1 MSASIITCPHCHREI
16 ELSQAFSHQLE
27 EQYKRKF
34 EQDRQEWEKEKEQ
47 LQKNLTRQAEQIKKE
62 MWEKA
67 KTAAVDKNRQE
78 LSALKQEILDR
89 DKELDEKRKAEL
101 DLRKE
106 KRRLE
111 NERKELELT
120 IEKKLDTERKQIQED
135 VAKQIREENKLK
147 NMEREKQLEDARRAN
162 EDLRRKLEQGSQQM
176 QGEVLE
182 LELEE
187 MLRTEFIY
195 DEVREVPKGVRG
207 ADILQIVR
215 NRSGRK
221 CGTIVWESK
230 RTKAWTDTWIA
241 KLKEDQR
248 AVKAELAVIVS
259 NVLPKD
265 IKYFGVKD
273 AVWISSYE
281 TALAVST
288 TLRSSLIKVAAA
300 QQAQVGKNE
309 KTELLYQ
316 YLTGIE
322 FKQRVESIVDSFV
335 QMKEDLDRE
344 KRAFT
349 KMWAKREKQI
359 EQVVHNTVGMH
370 GDLQG
375 FMGAS
380 LPEIRNF
387 ELSNG
392 EESVDEDRLV

>member
-1 MSASIITCPHCHREI
+1 MSASIITCPHCHKEI

-27 EQYKRKF
+27 AQYKSKF
-34 EQDRQEWEKEKEQ
+34 EQEKKAWEREKEL
-47 LQKNLTRQAEQIKKE
+47 LQKDQTRQTEVIKKE

-67 KTAAVDKNRQE
+67 KVAATDKNKQE
-78 LSALKQEILDR
+78 LATLKLELQDR

-101 DLRKE
+101 ELRRE

-111 NERKELELT
+111 DERKELELT
-120 IEKKLDTERKQIQED
+120 VEKKLDTERKQIQED

-147 NMEREKQLEDARRAN
+147 NMEREKQLEDARRVN

-187 MLRTEFIY
+187 MLRTEFVY
-195 DEVREVPKGVRG
+195 DEIREVPKGVRG
-207 ADILQIVR
+207 ADVLQIVR
-215 NRSGRK
+215 DRSGRK

-230 RTKAWTDTWIA
+230 RTKAWTDTWIT

-273 AVWISSYE
+273 TVWISSYE
-281 TALAVST
+281 IVLAVST

-322 FKQRVESIVDSFV
+322 FKQRVEGIVESFI
-335 QMKEDLDRE
+335 QMKDDLERE

-359 EQVVHNTVGMH
+359 EQVVHNTLGMH

-380 LPEIRNF
+380 LPEIRNL
-387 ELSNG
+387 ELPSG
-392 EESVDEDRLV
+392 EDVDEGKLV

>member
-1 MSASIITCPHCHREI
+1 MSASIITCPHCHKEI

-27 EQYKRKF
+27 DQYKNKF
-34 EQDRQEWEKEKEQ
+34 EQDKQAWEKEKEQ
-47 LQKNLTRQAEQIKKE
+47 LQKNLTRQTEQIKKE

-67 KTAAVDKNRQE
+67 KVAAGDKNKQE
-78 LSALKQEILDR
+78 LSVLKQELLDR
-89 DKELDEKRKAEL
+89 DKELDEKRKEEL
-101 DLRKE
+101 ELRRE

-111 NERKELELT
+111 DERKELELT
-120 IEKKLDTERKQIQED
+120 VEKKLDTERRQIQED
-135 VAKQIREENKLK
+135 VAKQIREENKLR

-187 MLRTEFIY
+187 MLRNEFVY
-195 DEVREVPKGVRG
+195 DEINEVPKGVRG
-207 ADILQIVR
+207 ADVLQIVR
-215 NRSGRK
+215 DRSGRK

-230 RTKAWTDTWIA
+230 RTKAWTDSWIA

-259 NVLPKD
+259 NILPKD

-273 AVWISSYE
+273 TIWISSYE
-281 TALAVST
+281 TVLAVSA
-288 TLRSSLIKVAAA
+288 TLRSTLIKVAAA
-300 QQAQVGKNE
+300 QQSQVGKNE

-316 YLTGIE
+316 YLTGTE
-322 FKQRVESIVDSFV
+322 FKQRVEGIVESFI
-335 QMKEDLDRE
+335 QMKDDLERE

-380 LPEIRNF
+380 LPEIRNL
-387 ELSNG
+387 ELPSG
-392 EESVDEDRLV
+392 EESMDEDKLF

>member
-1 MSASIITCPHCHREI
+1 MSASIITCPHCHKEI

-27 EQYKRKF
+27 AQYKSKF
-34 EQDRQEWEKEKEQ
+34 EQDKQAWEKEKEQ
-47 LQKNLTRQAEQIKKE
+47 LQKDQTRQTEVIKKE

-67 KTAAVDKNRQE
+67 KVAATDKNKQE
-78 LSALKQEILDR
+78 LTTLKLELQDR

-101 DLRKE
+101 ELRRE
-106 KRRLE
+106 KRKLE
-111 NERKELELT
+111 DERKELELT
-120 IEKKLDTERKQIQED
+120 VEKKLDTERKQIQED

-147 NMEREKQLEDARRAN
+147 NMEREKQLEDARRVN

-187 MLRTEFIY
+187 MLRTEFVY
-195 DEVREVPKGVRG
+195 DEIREVPKGVRG
-207 ADILQIVR
+207 ADVLQIVR
-215 NRSGRK
+215 DRSGRK

-230 RTKAWTDTWIA
+230 RTKAWTDTWIT
-241 KLKEDQR
+241 KLKKDQR

-273 AVWISSYE
+273 TVWISSYE
-281 TALAVST
+281 IVLAVST

-322 FKQRVESIVDSFV
+322 FKQRVEGIVESFI
-335 QMKEDLDRE
+335 QMKDDLERE

-359 EQVVHNTVGMH
+359 EQVVHNTLGMH

-380 LPEIRNF
+380 LPEIRDL
-387 ELSNG
+387 ELPSG
-392 EESVDEDRLV
+392 EDVDEGKLV

>member
-1 MSASIITCPHCHREI
+1 MSASIITCPHCHKEI

-27 EQYKRKF
+27 AQYKSKF
-34 EQDRQEWEKEKEQ
+34 EQDKQAWEKEKEQ
-47 LQKNLTRQAEQIKKE
+47 LQKDQTRQTEVIKKE

-67 KTAAVDKNRQE
+67 KVAATDKNKQE
-78 LSALKQEILDR
+78 LTTLKLELQDR

-101 DLRKE
+101 ELRRE
-106 KRRLE
+106 KRKLE
-111 NERKELELT
+111 DERKELELT
-120 IEKKLDTERKQIQED
+120 VEKKLDTERKQIQED

-147 NMEREKQLEDARRAN
+147 NMEREKQLEDARRVN

-187 MLRTEFIY
+187 MLRTEFVY
-195 DEVREVPKGVRG
+195 DEIREVPKGVRG
-207 ADILQIVR
+207 ADVLQIVR
-215 NRSGRK
+215 DRSGRK

-230 RTKAWTDTWIA
+230 RTKAWTDTWIT

-273 AVWISSYE
+273 TVWISSYE
-281 TALAVST
+281 IVLAVST

-322 FKQRVESIVDSFV
+322 FKQRVEGIVESFI
-335 QMKEDLDRE
+335 QMKDDLERE

-359 EQVVHNTVGMH
+359 EQVVHNTLGMH

-380 LPEIRNF
+380 LPEIRDL
-387 ELSNG
+387 ELPSG
-392 EESVDEDRLV
+392 EDVDEGKLV